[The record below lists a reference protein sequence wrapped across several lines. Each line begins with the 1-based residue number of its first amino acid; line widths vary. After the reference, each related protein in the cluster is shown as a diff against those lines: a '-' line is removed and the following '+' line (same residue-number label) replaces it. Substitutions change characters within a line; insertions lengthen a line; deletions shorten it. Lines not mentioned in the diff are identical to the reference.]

1 MNIEDHENDE
11 LGDNLKALFK
21 NLLGVNINLK
31 NNFNKDDEQS
41 FLAIIEILDNFS
53 KGEETLIQFN
63 IDMTFFTSPL
73 WQVIEYFIGKNYGLD
88 NCNVIMW
95 YIFDRF
101 DMDGN
106 LKPFI
111 DNKENEHKIE
121 DTQQLWNFIT
131 KKS

>member
-21 NLLGVNINLK
+21 NLLGVNVNLK

-101 DMDGN
+101 DMDNN
-106 LKPFI
+106 LKLFI

-121 DTQQLWNFIT
+121 DIQQLWNFIT

>member
-21 NLLGVNINLK
+21 NLLGVNVNLK

-101 DMDGN
+101 DVDGN

-111 DNKENEHKIE
+111 DNKENEYKIE

>member
-21 NLLGVNINLK
+21 NLLGVNVNLK

-101 DMDGN
+101 DTDGN

-111 DNKENEHKIE
+111 DNKENEYKIE